1 MPYSDLPFAD
11 RHPDDA
17 ALAWFGRPVFQ
28 LVEQPALRFAA
39 WEREGHGGVV
49 DVLGATYYLAD
60 ERGEFAEHAETDTLS
75 IGLRLRGLVF
85 TEVPG
90 ATRIPTLA
98 AEHGALVQHL
108 TQVVTNDR
116 IGQAEFAPLFASEE
130 WLAEL
135 DSWRLELRALEP
147 QPAQLEVDA
156 RRVLGIR
163 LVYGG
168 YTGTTV
174 AVDGRIVTLVLHDEE
189 ARRVDARLVTRPD

>member
-1 MPYSDLPFAD
+1 MPYSDLPFDD

-28 LVEQPALRFAA
+28 LVDQPALRFAA

-49 DVLGATYYLAD
+49 DILGATYYLAD
-60 ERGEFAEHAETDTLS
+60 ERGRFAEPEALS
-75 IGLRLRGLVF
+75 IGPRLRGLVF

-90 ATRIPTLA
+90 ATRIPPLA

-116 IGQAEFAPLFASEE
+116 IGQAEFAPMFASEE

-135 DSWRLELRALEP
+135 DSWRRELRALEP
-147 QPAQLEVDA
+147 QAAELEVDA
-156 RRVLGIR
+156 RRVPGIR
-163 LVYGG
+163 LGYGG

-189 ARRVDARLVTRPD
+189 AARVEARLVTRPD